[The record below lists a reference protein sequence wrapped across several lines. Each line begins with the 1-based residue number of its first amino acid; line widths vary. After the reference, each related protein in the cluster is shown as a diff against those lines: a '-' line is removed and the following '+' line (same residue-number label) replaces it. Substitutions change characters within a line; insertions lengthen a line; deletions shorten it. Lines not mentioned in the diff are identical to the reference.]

1 MQMEQENI
9 GHRIKQLRCA
19 KGLSQD
25 ELARQVDL
33 PRTAIT
39 KIESGSQD
47 VRFKEL
53 EKLSGALGISIG
65 TLVEERRPVRQSADE
80 EFFRVCEDTA
90 PPRSVTDHRK
100 LRTVLLLVLERCAGD
115 PGMDIHRLAQIVT
128 HADRIARLAYGETV
142 SGLPH
147 PIPSIQQAV
156 SEALVAMEA
165 DHIVTV
171 IEGHAK
177 QKRHLALEKTDLRT
191 LSAAEYVAI
200 EQAICLASTTS

>member
-1 MQMEQENI
+1 MEQEKI
-9 GHRIKQLRCA
+9 GHRIKQLRCE

-80 EFFRVCEDTA
+80 EFFRVCEATA
-90 PPRSVTDHRK
+90 PSLSATDYRK
-100 LRTVLLLVLERCAGD
+100 LRTVLLIILERCAGN
-115 PGMDIHRLAQIVT
+115 PEMDIQRLAHIVS
-128 HADRIARLAYGETV
+128 HADRISMQAYGETV

-147 PIPSIQQAV
+147 PTPSIQQAV
-156 SEALVAMEA
+156 SKALVAMES
-165 DHIVTV
+165 DGKLTV
-171 IEGHAK
+171 IEGQGK
-177 QKRHLALEKTDLRT
+177 QKRHLAVEKADLRT

-200 EQAICLASTTS
+200 EQAICLASTAS

>member
-1 MQMEQENI
+1 MEQEKI

-19 KGLSQD
+19 KGLSQE

-65 TLVEERRPVRQSADE
+65 TLVEETRPVRQSADE
-80 EFFRVCEDTA
+80 EFFRVCEAAA
-90 PPRSVTDHRK
+90 PPLPGNADHK
-100 LRTVLLLVLERCAGD
+100 LRTMLLVVLERCAGD
-115 PGMDIHRLAQIVT
+115 PGMDIRRLAQIIS
-128 HADRIARLAYGETV
+128 HADRVCQQGYGQTV

-147 PIPSIQQAV
+147 PEPSIQQAV
-156 SEALVAMEA
+156 SDALTAMQAERK
-165 DHIVTV
+165 ITV
-171 IEGHAK
+171 IEGHGA
-177 QKRHLALEKTDLRT
+177 QKRHFPLEKTDLRA